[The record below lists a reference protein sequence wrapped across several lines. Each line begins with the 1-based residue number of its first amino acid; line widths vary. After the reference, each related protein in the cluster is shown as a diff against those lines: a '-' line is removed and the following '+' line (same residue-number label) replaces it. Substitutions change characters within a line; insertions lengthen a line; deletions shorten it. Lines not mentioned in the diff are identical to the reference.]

1 MEEQVNHPSHYNQ
14 GIEPIDIIESWDL
27 NFSLGNAIKYILRS
41 PYKGKQIEDLEK
53 ARWYID
59 REINRLKGDE
69 EMSILEL
76 LILAL
81 RIYLL
86 TISVTLLL
94 QMLTTLRS
102 QIYGIPLGDNELL
115 NTIILA
121 VLPGRNLVIAF
132 SSLTM
137 LFNSRTKFILRYM
150 YVRNRLDEIKIVVD
164 KEEDKEC

>member
-1 MEEQVNHPSHYNQ
+1 
-14 GIEPIDIIESWDL
+14 
-27 NFSLGNAIKYILRS
+27 
-41 PYKGKQIEDLEK
+41 
-53 ARWYID
+53 
-59 REINRLKGDE
+59 
-69 EMSILEL
+69 MSILEL

-94 QMLTTLRS
+94 QMLTTARA
-102 QIYGIPLGDNELL
+102 QIHGMPLGDRELL

-132 SSLTM
+132 SNLTM

-150 YVRNRLDEIKIVVD
+150 YVRNRLDEIKIVD
-164 KEEDKEC
+164 NEEDDKEC